1 MKFFL
6 RNKTPARA
14 PRNSDLLR
22 YQVATAKADLQW
34 KRAKYLF
41 VGALAVIGVG
51 STLISKL
58 DLASSNAQVA
68 PVVRIEGGIAGG
80 GSRGSADAV
89 IKNLKLAFE
98 QKNAQGVVL
107 YIDSPGGAPAEAE
120 RINRYL
126 TRMQEETKKPVYA
139 VCAGMCASAGYM
151 IAMHA
156 DEIYA
161 GRYSL
166 VGSIGAVLSSWNF
179 ADAIH
184 KFGVQHN
191 AYASGGLKAML
202 NPFSP
207 IKSDDANKAQNLVNG
222 MGHTFADEVK
232 ALRKDKLKPAGGD
245 LFTGEVWDG
254 QDALARGLIDRIG
267 TLEDLVRDKFPK
279 DAVARDMSKASQGF
293 SFAKTLTDALVQ
305 SVQELALANGGF
317 QVRD

>member
-1 MKFFL
+1 M
-6 RNKTPARA
+6 
-14 PRNSDLLR
+14 LR

-51 STLISKL
+51 STLIGKL
-58 DLASSNAQVA
+58 DLGGSNAQVA
-68 PVVRIEGGIAGG
+68 PVVRIEDGITGG
-80 GSRGSADAV
+80 GARGSADVV
-89 IKNLKLAFE
+89 IKHLKLAFE

-107 YIDSPGGAPAEAE
+107 YIDSPGGTPAGAE

-166 VGSIGAVLSSWNF
+166 VGSIGAVLNSWNF

-184 KFGVQHN
+184 KFGVQHI
-191 AYASGGLKAML
+191 A
-202 NPFSP
+202 F
-207 IKSDDANKAQNLVNG
+207 
-222 MGHTFADEVK
+222 
-232 ALRKDKLKPAGGD
+232 
-245 LFTGEVWDG
+245 FTGD
-254 QDALARGLIDRIG
+254 
-267 TLEDLVRDKFPK
+267 
-279 DAVARDMSKASQGF
+279 
-293 SFAKTLTDALVQ
+293 
-305 SVQELALANGGF
+305 
-317 QVRD
+317 